1 MNFSIGEKV
10 TFLAETGYG
19 IITGFDKNDIVI
31 VEDETGFD
39 RPFLSSQLVK
49 IASENYGENF
59 HSDKDEDDQV
69 YSTKHSVKQERVGDS
84 YEKQD
89 FWEIDLH
96 LHEIIEDE
104 YGLSDTQKLKRQ
116 VAEFK
121 SFYKKARAKFIR
133 KIVAIHGVGEGVLK
147 HEIRTYLETQE
158 HLEFYD
164 ADFRE
169 YGKGA
174 TAVELF
180 YK

>member
-1 MNFSIGEKV
+1 MSFNIGEKV
-10 TFLAETGYG
+10 SFLSETGYG
-19 IITGFDKNDIVI
+19 IITSFEKDNIVM

-49 IASENYGENF
+49 IKSENYGENF
-59 HSDKDEDDQV
+59 YSDKDEDQQE
-69 YSTKHSVKQERVGDS
+69 YSAKHIVKKNRVGNS
-84 YEKQD
+84 FEKQD

-96 LHEIIEDE
+96 LHEIIDDE
-104 YGLSDTQKLKRQ
+104 SDLTDTQKLRRQ

-121 SFYKKARAKFIR
+121 SFYKKARAKFVR

-147 HEIRTYLETQE
+147 HEIRTYLSTQD

-164 ADFRE
+164 ADFSE